1 MEAVGLSEAAVRAF
15 AGAYAAL
22 RRGATGLM
30 AETEIEPA
38 GGLPRAADLAPS
50 SHPDLLAQTVV
61 IKLNGGLGTGM
72 GLEKAKSL
80 LPVRGRDTF
89 LDLIARQVLRL
100 RARTGGTAPRFLLMN
115 SFSTSEDTRAHL
127 AAHQPGLGDP
137 AGLELMQ
144 NRVPKVLASDFSPLH
159 WPAQPDLEWC
169 PPGHG
174 DIYACL
180 LGSGWLDRLL
190 AEGVRYAFVSNADNL
205 GATLD
210 ETLLGWFASSGQAF
224 AMEVTR
230 RTAADRKGGH
240 LARRRSDG
248 RLLLRESAQCPKDD
262 EAAFQDIDRHQ
273 FFNTNNLWIRLDRL
287 RDETDP
293 AILEATGAQVYIG
306 GSQAI
311 TQDFTTVLTDA
322 LPLFLAVVI
331 VLGLDRLRD
340 ELRRHHGLIP
350 LPIIINKKTAD
361 PRDPATPAV
370 LQLETAMGA
379 AIECFPDAG
388 AIDVPRTRFAPVKT
402 TADLLAVRSDAY
414 LLTDDLRLVL
424 DPSRHGQPPR
434 IELDPSCKLVD
445 GLDAAFPHGSPSLRE
460 CRSLT
465 LRGRFVVDPAAV
477 FQGDVTLVNEAA
489 EARYLPA
496 GVYA

>member
-1 MEAVGLSEAAVRAF
+1 MVCFYARATMSHPAPLHDSAFAPFRDKMLAVGLDDSAIRAF
-15 AGAYAAL
+15 AGSYSAL
-22 RRGATGLM
+22 RRGATGLIK
-30 AETEIEPA
+30 EEGIEPA
-38 GGLPRAADLAPS
+38 RELPRASSLDLQARPE
-50 SHPDLLAQTVV
+50 LLAQAVV
-61 IKLNGGLGTGM
+61 IKLNGGLGTSM

-80 LPVRGRDTF
+80 LPVRGSDTF
-89 LDLIARQVLRL
+89 LDLIARQLLRL
-100 RARTGGTAPRFLLMN
+100 RARTGGKAPHFLLMN
-115 SFSTSEDTRAHL
+115 SFSTSDDTCAHL
-127 AAHQPGLGDP
+127 AAHQPALGDP

-144 NRVPKVLASDFSPLH
+144 NRVPKVLVSDFTPLS

-210 ETLLGWFASSGQAF
+210 EALLAWFADSGQAF

-240 LARRRSDG
+240 LARRRAGG
-248 RLLLRESAQCPKDD
+248 RLLLRESAQCPKAD
-262 EAAFQDIDRHQ
+262 EEAFQDVDRHR

-287 RDETDP
+287 RDE
-293 AILEATGAQVYIG
+293 LH
-306 GSQAI
+306 
-311 TQDFTTVLTDA
+311 
-322 LPLFLAVVI
+322 
-331 VLGLDRLRD
+331 
-340 ELRRHHGLIP
+340 RHHGLIP
-350 LPIIINKKTAD
+350 LPIIINKKSAD
-361 PRDPATPAV
+361 PRDPSSPAV

-388 AIDVPRTRFAPVKT
+388 AIEVTRTRFAPVKT

-414 LLTDDLRLVL
+414 VLTEDLRVELHPDRAGQPPSLVL
-424 DPSRHGQPPR
+424 DES
-434 IELDPSCKLVD
+434 SKLVD
-445 GLDAAFPHGSPSLRE
+445 GLNEAFPHGAPSLRE

-465 LRGRFVVDPAAV
+465 LKGRFIVDAGVV
-477 FQGDVTLVNEAA
+477 FRGDVTLVNEAPEPRCLA
-489 EARYLPA
+489 A
-496 GVYA
+496 GVYE